1 MKEII
6 KNFLNNLISKG
17 NDRNIFHIGSSHL
30 AIAKNN
36 YPKYKNLFEAD
47 YKIYSQTGED
57 GILDYLIQSL
67 EIKKPSFLEIGVG
80 DYREC
85 NTRYLFE
92 RYSSK
97 GVIVDQIKNLE
108 EKVSKNVK
116 LWKGDLKIIEQSINS
131 ENINEILNKAQIDE
145 NLDIFS
151 IDIDGI
157 DYWVLKNIPKI
168 LSKIFVAEFNPI
180 FGHEKKIT
188 VPDSKNFNRSSYHYS
203 HLCYGMSLMALI
215 ELMKSKKYTF
225 IGTNVACHNAFFLSD
240 EHVKKLNLNLP
251 DIKNLKQ
258 FVQNNFRDSRSS
270 NSKLNYK
277 SGSERLKEISECFV
291 VDLSQENYCVIKI
304 KDLFKL

>member
-6 KNFLNNLISKG
+6 KNFLNNLISKA
-17 NDRNIFHIGSSHL
+17 NDRNIFHVGASHL
-30 AIAKNN
+30 ATARNN
-36 YPKYKNLFEAD
+36 YSSYKNLFEAD

-57 GILDYLIQSL
+57 GILDFLIHSL
-67 EIKKPSFLEIGVG
+67 LIKKPTFLEIGVG

-97 GVIVDQIKNLE
+97 GVIVDQIENLK

-116 LWKGDLKIIEQSINS
+116 LWKGDLKIIEQSVNS
-131 ENINEILNKAQIDE
+131 ENINEILRKSEINE

-157 DYWVLKNIPKI
+157 DYWVIKNIPKI
-168 LSKIFVAEFNPI
+168 HSKIFVAEFNPI

-188 VPDSKNFNRSSYHYS
+188 VPNSKNFNRSDYHYS

-215 ELMKSKKYTF
+215 ELMNNKNFTF
-225 IGTNVACHNAFFLSD
+225 IGTNVACHNAFFLAN
-240 EHVKKLNLNLP
+240 EYVKKINFDLP
-251 DIKNLKQ
+251 NNNHLEQ
-258 FVQNNFRDSRSS
+258 FVQNNFRDSRAK
-270 NSKLNYK
+270 NFKLNYK
-277 SGSERLKEISECFV
+277 SGKERIKEISDCDV
-291 VDLSQENYCVIKI
+291 IDLSDGEKVTKI
-304 KDLFKL
+304 KDLFDF